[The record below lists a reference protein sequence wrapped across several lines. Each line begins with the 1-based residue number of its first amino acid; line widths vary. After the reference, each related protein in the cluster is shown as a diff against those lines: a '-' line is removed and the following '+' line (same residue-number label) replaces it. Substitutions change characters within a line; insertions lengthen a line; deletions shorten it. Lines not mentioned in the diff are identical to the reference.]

1 MFIGGVFWGLCT
13 RWTQVPFQRA
23 RHATP
28 LARPVDP
35 LDFYSAP
42 AIPPC
47 TLVAIPPF
55 LPIALHL
62 LVSFPSLVALTP
74 PPPGQLSFPFL
85 LSPPITRPLCQPAE
99 RTVVV
104 VNGDP
109 RAPLTMLS
117 LSSDLDDFH
126 CSWFQDAI
134 VPPGGNTSFTVVY
147 LARSVGHLEG
157 SITLSTSAGDV
168 HFEVSARCA

>member
-1 MFIGGVFWGLCT
+1 M
-13 RWTQVPFQRA
+13 
-23 RHATP
+23 
-28 LARPVDP
+28 
-35 LDFYSAP
+35 
-42 AIPPC
+42 
-47 TLVAIPPF
+47 
-55 LPIALHL
+55 
-62 LVSFPSLVALTP
+62 
-74 PPPGQLSFPFL
+74 
-85 LSPPITRPLCQPAE
+85 
-99 RTVVV
+99 VV

-126 CSWFQDAI
+126 CSWFKDAI

-168 HFEVSARCA
+168 HFEVSAVGLRLRLGLRLGLGMHTCK